1 MSGTSVRMD
10 GLRIFALG
18 SIVTLFGLIITIL
31 ILYMQWSKD
40 NTSKSIT
47 AIFAMSCIEAVLG
60 IVLGALA
67 FYEDRPSAPS
77 YD

>member
-1 MSGTSVRMD
+1 
-10 GLRIFALG
+10 
-18 SIVTLFGLIITIL
+18 
-31 ILYMQWSKD
+31 MQWSKD